1 METLLIVLVAS
12 LVDPIRLIPSLIAGF
27 AVRSW
32 TQVWIAAAIISV
44 IMIAIAAAL
53 QANVNPIIG
62 TVATVVDVSV
72 AYLAKFAFRKPR
84 SKAPASGSGTD
95 AAE

>member
-1 METLLIVLVAS
+1 METLLVVLVAS
-12 LVDPIRLIPSLIAGF
+12 LVDPIRLVPSLIAGF

-32 TQVWIAAAIISV
+32 AQVWIAAAIISV

-62 TVATVVDVSV
+62 TVATVVDVSA

-84 SKAPASGSGTD
+84 GKEQPGGRGADD
-95 AAE
+95 AE